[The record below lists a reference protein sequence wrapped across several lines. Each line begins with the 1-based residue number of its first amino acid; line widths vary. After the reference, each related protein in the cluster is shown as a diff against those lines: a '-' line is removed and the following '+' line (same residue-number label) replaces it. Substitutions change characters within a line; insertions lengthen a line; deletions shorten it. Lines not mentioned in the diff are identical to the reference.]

1 MALKDLMMVA
11 DHSDESEATFDYAA
25 TLAEDHGA
33 HLIVFYPVPIL
44 PPAMYMGIEYSTDW
58 LAAVA
63 DNIREQADSCRRR
76 FEERAGKRGIDM
88 EWRSAEGEPS
98 RLAAEFS
105 RYVDITVM
113 TQRGGGHG
121 REDAQG
127 LTEYFILESGRPVI
141 QVPYIG
147 APAVPPRQVVV
158 GWDGSRTSAR
168 ALHDAMPLLVAA
180 ESVELLGIHRD
191 NHPDDAGDVAEI
203 DISAHLARHG
213 VNVEAKVLVAEHIE
227 PAELLLSHVS
237 DCGAQLV
244 VMGAYGHSRL
254 RELVLGGMTRGILQ
268 SMTVPVLMSH

>member
-11 DHSDESEATFDYAA
+11 DHSDVSEITFDYAA
-25 TLAEDHGA
+25 ALADDHGA

-44 PPAMYMGIEYSTDW
+44 PPAMTMGIEYSTDW
-58 LAAVA
+58 IAAVA
-63 DNIREQADSCRRR
+63 DDMQEQAEACRRR
-76 FEERAGKRGIDM
+76 LEGRAKELGVAM

-105 RYVDITVM
+105 RYVDITVT

-121 REDAQG
+121 RDDAQA
-127 LTEYFILESGRPVI
+127 LTEHFILESGRPVI

-147 APAVPPRQVVV
+147 APAVPPRQIVV

-168 ALHDAMPLLVAA
+168 ALHDALPLLVAA
-180 ESVELLGIHRD
+180 DKVELLGIHRD
-191 NHPDDAGDVAEI
+191 GHADGAGEISEI

-213 VNVEAKVLVAEHIE
+213 VNVEAKTLVAEHIE

-268 SMTVPVLMSH
+268 SMTVPILMSH